1 MNHFMLDEPLFES
14 RDAKSN
20 FNSLTNKEHKS
31 KSVMNLSFHTLELNL
46 SILTLGYVVNQA

>member
-1 MNHFMLDEPLFES
+1 MNHFMLDEPLFET

-20 FNSLTNKEHKS
+20 FNSLTNKEYKS